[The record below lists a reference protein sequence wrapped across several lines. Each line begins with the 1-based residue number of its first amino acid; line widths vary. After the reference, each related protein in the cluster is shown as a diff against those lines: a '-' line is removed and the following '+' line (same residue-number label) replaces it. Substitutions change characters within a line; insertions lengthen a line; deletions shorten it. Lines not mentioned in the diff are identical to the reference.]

1 MNKGIKHLA
10 RIMFCLIVLAMAGQ
24 GWGAATAELQRP
36 ETARVQGAYGKLPLY
51 FIENKGQVDS
61 AVSYYVQGADT
72 TLYFTR
78 EGVTFGLTGEQG
90 CGGGSCF
97 AKNLPGPRRRLLR

>member
-1 MNKGIKHLA
+1 MNKGIKNVVM
-10 RIMFCLIVLAMAGQ
+10 IVFCLTVLAMAGQ
-24 GWGAATAELQRP
+24 GWAAATAELQRP
-36 ETARVQGAYGKLPLY
+36 ETARIQAAYGKLPLY

-78 EGVTFGLTGEQG
+78 AGVTFGLTGEE
-90 CGGGSCF
+90 GS
-97 AKNLPGPRRRLLR
+97 AADRVLPRRFPALSR